1 MPTTVQQRVKDIR
14 DEVQSRLD
22 LTDDQ
27 MKALASHAGA
37 KISHTSGEWQAGMSV
52 PSQGKEQWIIVSI
65 FDHSPAEYD
74 HGEQGEEWTYGE
86 SRAYVLCPADV
97 FGPLRDHIVAPG
109 ADMVCM
115 MYRLFANGLLIAKP
129 KSEAAFTDALCDE
142 FDVLKNMSG
151 ISSEA
156 DEDDTWECPSCH
168 AENADNLD
176 DADEDDEDSEPTKVS
191 FCGKCGATRVE
202 VVTP

>member
-1 MPTTVQQRVKDIR
+1 MPVSVQQRVKQIR

-27 MKALASHAGA
+27 MKALASHAA
-37 KISHTSGEWQAGMSV
+37 MKVSHQSGDWQAGIAV
-52 PSQGKEQWIIVSI
+52 PSQGKEAWIITGI

-86 SRAYVLCPADV
+86 CRAYVLCPADI
-97 FGPLRDHIVAPG
+97 FGPLRDQIVAPG

-115 MYRLFANGLLIAKP
+115 MYRLFPNGQLIAKP
-129 KSEAAFTDALCDE
+129 KSEPAFVDALCDE
-142 FDVLKNMSG
+142 FDVLKNMAG
-151 ISSEA
+151 LEGDD
-156 DEDDTWECPSCH
+156 DEEDETWTCPCG

-176 DADEDDEDSEPTKVS
+176 DADEDEEDSEPTKVS
-191 FCGKCGATRVE
+191 FCGKCGAARVE
-202 VVTP
+202 VVPQ